1 MPSFKVTESAIQ
13 TVELAGKTALLAGKT
28 SSKDASTDT
37 AVAGIKA
44 IGTHTAADH
53 RSTTADYSTDYIGC
67 ILTRGNLPL
76 RNLGH
81 VFAYIVC
88 QGYLCHQSQ

>member
-1 MPSFKVTESAIQ
+1 MTESANQ
-13 TVELAGKTALLAGKT
+13 PVEFAGKTALLAGKT
-28 SSKDASTDT
+28 SSEDASTDT

-53 RSTTADYSTDYIGC
+53 RSTTADYTADYTTDYIGC